1 MSTSEG
7 TAGNPVGTVSG
18 SASGASDTIRVVVV
32 DDHPVFRIG
41 MSALL
46 RSLPDVEVVGEAADG
61 DEALAVVA
69 EHAPDVVLMDLDLA
83 GDSGVETTR
92 ELCRRA
98 PTLGVLVITMLGD
111 DDSLFASIRAGA
123 RGFLLKG
130 ASPDEVARAVRSV
143 ANGDFLLGPQLAQR
157 GALYLS
163 GARTRGTVPFPE
175 LTDREREVVDLVA
188 RGYDNA
194 TIARRLVLSTK
205 TVRNYVYGVLAKLD
219 VPDRGQLIV
228 RARQAGLGGDE
239 PEDTGR

>member
-1 MSTSEG
+1 MNELT
-7 TAGNPVGTVSG
+7 P
-18 SASGASDTIRVVVV
+18 IRVLVV

-46 RSLPDVEVVGEAADG
+46 RSLPDVEVVGEAADAA
-61 DEALAVVA
+61 EAVAAVA
-69 EHAPDVVLMDLDLA
+69 AHSPHVVLMDLDLG

-92 ELCRRA
+92 ELCRRD

-130 ASPDEVARAVRSV
+130 ASPDEVERAVRSV

-157 GALYLS
+157 AAVYLS
-163 GARTRGTVPFPE
+163 GARTRGAVPLPE

-219 VPDRGQLIV
+219 LPDRAQLIV
-228 RARQAGLGGDE
+228 RAREAGLGGEERDATAR
-239 PEDTGR
+239 PH

>member
-1 MSTSEG
+1 V
-7 TAGNPVGTVSG
+7 N
-18 SASGASDTIRVVVV
+18 GAEPIRVLVV

-46 RSLPDVEVVGEAADG
+46 RSLPDVEVVGEAADR
-61 DEALAVVA
+61 DEALALA
-69 EHAPDVVLMDLDLA
+69 DTHAPHVVLMDLDL
-83 GDSGVETTR
+83 GDDSGVETTR
-92 ELCRRA
+92 ELCRRD
-98 PTLGVLVITMLGD
+98 PTLGILVITMFGD

-130 ASPDEVARAVRSV
+130 ASPAEVERAVRSV
-143 ANGDFLLGPQLAQR
+143 ANGDFMLGPQLAQR

-163 GARTRGTVPFPE
+163 GARTRGAVPFPE

-228 RARQAGLGGDE
+228 RAREAGLGSDGDE
-239 PEDTGR
+239 ADETARAGGPEGRDGLT

>member
-1 MSTSEG
+1 M
-7 TAGNPVGTVSG
+7 N
-18 SASGASDTIRVVVV
+18 GAEPIRVLVV

-46 RSLPDVEVVGEAADG
+46 RSLPDVEVVGEAADR
-61 DEALAVVA
+61 DEALTLADA
-69 EHAPDVVLMDLDLA
+69 HAPHVVLMDLDL
-83 GDSGVETTR
+83 GSDSGVETTR
-92 ELCRRA
+92 ELCRRD
-98 PTLGVLVITMLGD
+98 PTLGILVITMFGD

-130 ASPDEVARAVRSV
+130 ASPAEVERAVRSV
-143 ANGDFLLGPQLAQR
+143 ANGDFMLGPQLAQR

-163 GARTRGTVPFPE
+163 GARTRGAVPFPE

-228 RARQAGLGGDE
+228 RARESGLGADDDDTDE
-239 PEDTGR
+239 TARAGGPEGRDGLT

>member
-1 MSTSEG
+1 MNE
-7 TAGNPVGTVSG
+7 VSP
-18 SASGASDTIRVVVV
+18 IRVLVV

-46 RSLPDVEVVGEAADG
+46 RSLPDVVVVGEAADAA
-61 DEALAVVA
+61 EALAAV
-69 EHAPDVVLMDLDLA
+69 EQHAPHVVLMDLDL
-83 GDSGVETTR
+83 GDDSGVETTR
-92 ELCRRA
+92 QLCRRD
-98 PTLGVLVITMLGD
+98 PTLGVLVITMFGD

-130 ASPDEVARAVRSV
+130 ASPDEVERAVRSV

-157 GALYLS
+157 AALYLS
-163 GARTRGTVPFPE
+163 GARTRGAVPFPE

-194 TIARRLVLSTK
+194 TIARRLVLSAK

-219 VPDRGQLIV
+219 LPDRAQLIV
-228 RARQAGLGGDE
+228 RAREAGLGGEEQDE
-239 PEDTGR
+239 TARSH

>member
-1 MSTSEG
+1 MSAAT
-7 TAGNPVGTVSG
+7 P
-18 SASGASDTIRVVVV
+18 IRVLVV

-46 RSLPDVEVVGEAADG
+46 RSLPDFDVVAEAADRA
-61 DEALAVVA
+61 EALAAV
-69 EHAPDVVLMDLDLA
+69 EKSSPHVVLMDLDL
-83 GDSGVETTR
+83 GSDSGVETTR
-92 ELCRRA
+92 ELCRRD
-98 PTLGVLVITMLGD
+98 PTLGVLVVTMFGD

-130 ASPDEVARAVRSV
+130 ASPDEVERAVRSV

-157 GALYLS
+157 AAIYLS
-163 GARTRGTVPFPE
+163 GARTRGALPLPE

-194 TIARRLVLSTK
+194 TVARRLVLSTK

-219 VPDRGQLIV
+219 LPDRGQLIV
-228 RARQAGLGGDE
+228 RAREAGLGDGD
-239 PEDTGR
+239 PEGRDTAT

>member
-1 MSTSEG
+1 MSSPD
-7 TAGNPVGTVSG
+7 AP
-18 SASGASDTIRVVVV
+18 IRVLVV

-46 RSLPDVEVVGEAADG
+46 RSLPDVEVVGEAADQAA
-61 DEALAVVA
+61 ALAAVSEA
-69 EHAPDVVLMDLDLA
+69 APHVVLMDLDL
-83 GDSGVETTR
+83 GCDSGVEATR
-92 ELCRRA
+92 EVLRRD
-98 PTLGVLVITMLGD
+98 PTIGVLVVTMLGD

-130 ASPDEVARAVRSV
+130 ASPGEVERAVRSV

-157 GALYLS
+157 AAVYLS
-163 GARTRGTVPFPE
+163 GARTRGAVPFPE

-194 TIARRLVLSTK
+194 TIARRLVLSAK

-219 VPDRGQLIV
+219 VPDRAQLIV
-228 RARQAGLGGDE
+228 RAREAGLGADE
-239 PEDTGR
+239 RG

>member
-1 MSTSEG
+1 MSAPS
-7 TAGNPVGTVSG
+7 P
-18 SASGASDTIRVVVV
+18 IRVVVV

-46 RSLPDVEVVGEAADG
+46 RTLVDIEVVGEAADG
-61 DEALAVVA
+61 AEALAAVDA
-69 EHAPDVVLMDLDLA
+69 AAPHVVLMDLDL
-83 GDSGVETTR
+83 GSDSGVETTR
-92 ELCRRA
+92 ELCRRD
-98 PTLGVLVITMLGD
+98 PTLGVLMITMFGD

-130 ASPDEVARAVRSV
+130 ASPEEVERAVRAV

-157 GALYLS
+157 AAIYLS
-163 GARTRGTVPFPE
+163 GSRTRGAVPLPE

-205 TVRNYVYGVLAKLD
+205 TVRNYVYAILAKLD
-219 VPDRGQLIV
+219 VPDRAQLIV
-228 RARQAGLGGDE
+228 RGRESGLGSNDAGGIGGGPTGAGRRG
-239 PEDTGR
+239 PEGPAPRT

>member
-1 MSTSEG
+1 MTS
-7 TAGNPVGTVSG
+7 PSP
-18 SASGASDTIRVVVV
+18 IRVLVV

-46 RSLPDVEVVGEAADG
+46 RSLGGIEVVGEAADSA
-61 DEALAVVA
+61 EALAAVEA
-69 EHAPDVVLMDLDLA
+69 FSPHVVLMDLDLG
-83 GDSGVETTR
+83 GDSGIETTR
-92 ELCRRA
+92 TLCRHD
-98 PTLGVLVITMLGD
+98 PTLGVLVITMFGD

-130 ASPDEVARAVRSV
+130 ASPQEVERAVRSV

-157 GALYLS
+157 AALFLS
-163 GARTRGTVPFPE
+163 GARTRGVVPFPE

-219 VPDRGQLIV
+219 VPDRAQLIV
-228 RARQAGLGGDE
+228 RARETGLGGA
-239 PEDTGR
+239 EDAPAT